1 MTDSACVKWMKE
13 KDYFKRWL
21 TPRAGLNDKITRID
35 GAVSVDYG
43 NRPPGNLPEVVC
55 QDSSCNV
62 DIDLCVH
69 DHMHAT
75 RHEPDQDKKFDRTTV
90 KRQDSAFLRVLHPT
104 DADGAPLPG
113 CEGGPAHLR
122 ARYWKD
128 HQECMSSALETVWQ
142 ADGAAVQGVGEKK
155 KIRHGRRFVATGG
168 MGGKRP
174 QHAKFRE
181 PKWLHPDARP
191 AKVAKVERS
200 VQRAGVKQ

>member
-1 MTDSACVKWMKE
+1 M
-13 KDYFKRWL
+13 
-21 TPRAGLNDKITRID
+21 
-35 GAVSVDYG
+35 
-43 NRPPGNLPEVVC
+43 
-55 QDSSCNV
+55 
-62 DIDLCVH
+62 
-69 DHMHAT
+69 
-75 RHEPDQDKKFDRTTV
+75 

-128 HQECMSSALETVWQ
+128 HQECMSSALKTVWQ

-155 KIRHGRRFVATGG
+155 KIRYGRRFVATGG
-168 MGGKRP
+168 QGGKRP